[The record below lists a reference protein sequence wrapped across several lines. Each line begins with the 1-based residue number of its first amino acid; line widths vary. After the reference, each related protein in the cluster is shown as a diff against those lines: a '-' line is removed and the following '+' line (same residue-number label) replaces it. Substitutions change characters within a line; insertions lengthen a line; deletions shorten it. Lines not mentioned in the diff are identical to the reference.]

1 MHLRPLRCQ
10 GSLYSFW
17 GKVNE
22 FNDLEKPDGLH
33 FVRGAQFE
41 RFGSGLITPRIRVR
55 TLYKE
60 AWKEKGTLAGAS
72 R

>member
-17 GKVNE
+17 VQENE
-22 FNDLEKPDGLH
+22 FKDLEKPDGLH
-33 FVRGAQFE
+33 FVREAQFE
-41 RFGSGLITPRIRVR
+41 RFRNGLITTRIRV
-55 TLYKE
+55 LILFKG
-60 AWKEKGTLAGAS
+60 AWKEKGTLSGAL